1 MGRGASITVGKFLC
15 HLEGHPG
22 LKAFM
27 RIYHQIPIA
36 GTEYADPDILA
47 QRAVLPEVY
56 GELESLMLLK
66 GCPAVPQFLGH
77 AKKKHKESTDSLL
90 VATHIFLPGEPL
102 TKEFFWSLSRFALE
116 ELRSE
121 FRAAYE

>member
-90 VATHIFLPGEPL
+90 
-102 TKEFFWSLSRFALE
+102 EFFWSLSRFALE

>member
-90 VATHIFLPGEPL
+90 VATHIFRVEKRPRGTSDEGILLEL
-102 TKEFFWSLSRFALE
+102 ESL
-116 ELRSE
+116 
-121 FRAAYE
+121 RARGATL

>member
-90 VATHIFLPGEPL
+90 VATHIFRVEKSPRGTSDEGILLEL
-102 TKEFFWSLSRFALE
+102 ESL
-116 ELRSE
+116 
-121 FRAAYE
+121 RARGATL